1 MMAINGFDADM
12 LPSKSQMSRAMTAGY
27 IAMGVYFTKNAIY
40 EGMPDFI
47 ANCTALGF
55 KMWLID
61 EGAGSKAVFARG
73 AAGGNVDGKRAAQMA
88 QNVGIPAGTP
98 IFFGIDFNAQQS
110 DVANIRDYLTGYQ
123 GACLPY
129 KAGMYADG
137 LVASQV
143 PTAVGDYIPGAS
155 GWAGTAAYLKSGKVA
170 LIQHPPSEFLGM
182 DADPVEIVDESVLWA
197 PGQKAAVPTAE
208 PPVAIGNVSENPQTD
223 TQPENPMNPMPDLK
237 AAQAFLGVTADGIY
251 GPQTAMAIAN
261 YYS

>member
-1 MMAINGFDADM
+1 MAINGFDADM
-12 LPSKSQMSRAMTAGY
+12 LPSKSQIMRAMTAGY

-61 EGAGSKAVFARG
+61 EGAGSTAVFARG
-73 AAGGNVDGKRAAQMA
+73 AAGGNADGKRAAQMA
-88 QNVGIPAGTP
+88 QNLGVPAGTP
-98 IFFGIDFNAQQS
+98 IFFGIDFDAQQS

-137 LVASQV
+137 LVAAQV
-143 PTAVGDYIPGAS
+143 PTAVGDYVPGAS

-170 LIQHPPSEFLGM
+170 LIQHPPSAFLGM

-197 PGQKAAVPTAE
+197 PGQKITEPTA
-208 PPVAIGNVSENPQTD
+208 PSSLLGNEG
-223 TQPENPMNPMPDLK
+223 TQPTPVTESTNPMPDLK
-237 AAQAFLGVTADGIY
+237 TAQAFLGITVDGIF
-251 GPQTAMAIAN
+251 GPQTAAAIAA
-261 YYS
+261 YYEKQA